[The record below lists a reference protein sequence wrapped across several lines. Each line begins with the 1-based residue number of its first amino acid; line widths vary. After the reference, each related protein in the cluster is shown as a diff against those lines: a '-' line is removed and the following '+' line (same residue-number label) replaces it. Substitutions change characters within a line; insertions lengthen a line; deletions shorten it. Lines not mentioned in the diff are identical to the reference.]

1 MLHLTQR
8 DWPVCLI
15 AEQIIKKPWI
25 DNRSLVYSKGYVVW
39 LLVWERVK
47 FKPLP
52 RRERPENPE
61 FEKDS
66 K

>member
-1 MLHLTQR
+1 MR
-8 DWPVCLI
+8 
-15 AEQIIKKPWI
+15 WI
-25 DNRSLVYSKGYVVW
+25 DKGPLVYKKGEVVW
-39 LLVWERVK
+39 LLVSERVK

-52 RRERPENPE
+52 RRERPENSE